1 MARKSVYNSP
11 EDVGFNPTGASSGGG
26 YDNIETEVSRVDNGN
41 GTFTVTYR
49 GSTDPNAPT
58 YTRIVGTKIVSPAPP
73 DFTAATA
80 LYEKVGNRVTGKI
93 QDYIKEVY
101 DGMLSG
107 KYSIADAVN
116 AFEIVDI
123 QRDQGFTGLEGSPSV
138 DDKVDVSSIYDLYNT
153 VGARVTGSVQ
163 AYLDEIYAGAKTGK
177 YSISDVQNAF
187 NTVNLQADQ
196 GMTGAYGAAQGVV
209 AVAPVDK
216 VVEIGDEFATATSII
231 QAVLKFYGMTDP
243 RLLADVKLAL
253 AERRLTETSS
263 IDDIGIQLRESVAF
277 QERFSANEVR
287 RAAKKPVYSVTEYL
301 QLESSYRNT
310 LLAAGMPE
318 DFYNSPEDFAN
329 FIANDISPDEIK
341 SRVDLGYA
349 SVKNADPA
357 IVNELKSLYGLDDS
371 TLAAFFIDPSR
382 TKDAVVRAARAAE
395 VASQARQQ
403 AGISLG
409 VSAAELLVQQGVTQ
423 EEARQGFAQVSQLQ
437 ELTRP
442 LQGEKPLTQ
451 EELIAGKLG
460 TNAAATQ
467 RVAMTQRRRKA
478 GFEEGGKVG
487 LTAVGE

>member
-1 MARKSVYNSP
+1 MSNMFGIQERRGALPDAPTQEELQAASDALYDYRLSLL
-11 EDVGFNPTGASSGGG
+11 NPAPG
-26 YDNIETEVSRVDNGN
+26 D
-41 GTFTVTYR
+41 
-49 GSTDPNAPT
+49 NAP
-58 YTRIVGTKIVSPAPP
+58 
-73 DFTAATA
+73 
-80 LYEKVGNRVTGKI
+80 
-93 QDYIKEVY
+93 KE
-101 DGMLSG
+101 
-107 KYSIADAVN
+107 I
-116 AFEIVDI
+116 
-123 QRDQGFTGLEGSPSV
+123 
-138 DDKVDVSSIYDLYNT
+138 DVSSITDQYYN
-153 VGARVTGSVQ
+153 VGGRVTGAVQ
-163 AYLDEIYAGAKTGK
+163 TYLDEIYAGAKTGK
-177 YSISDVQNAF
+177 YSIADVQNAL
-187 NTVNLQADQ
+187 NTVNEQANL
-196 GMTGAYGAAQGVV
+196 GMTGAFGAAQGIV
-209 AVAPVDK
+209 AVDPGNGDDGDDGSDDGT
-216 VVEIGDEFATATSII
+216 GDEFATATSIL
-231 QAVLKFYGMTDP
+231 QSVLKFYGMDDP

-253 AERRLTETSS
+253 AQRRLTETSK

-287 RAAKKPVYSVTEYL
+287 RAAKKPVYSVSQYL

-341 SRVDLGYA
+341 DRVDLGYA

-357 IVNELKSLYGLDDS
+357 IINELKTMYGLDDQ

-409 VSAAELLVQQGVTQ
+409 APAAELLVQQGVTQ
-423 EEARQGFAQVSQLQ
+423 EEARTGFAQVAQLQ

-442 LQGEKPLTQ
+442 LQGEKPLTE

>member
-1 MARKSVYNSP
+1 MSMMDFSGVDFGALSADLESRFGSTGTVYQQK
-11 EDVGFNPTGASSGGG
+11 
-26 YDNIETEVSRVDNGN
+26 ETEVSRVDNGD

-58 YTRIVGTKIVSPAPP
+58 YTRIEGTVNSAP
-73 DFTAATA
+73 
-80 LYEKVGNRVTGKI
+80 
-93 QDYIKEVY
+93 KE
-101 DGMLSG
+101 
-107 KYSIADAVN
+107 I
-116 AFEIVDI
+116 
-123 QRDQGFTGLEGSPSV
+123 
-138 DDKVDVSSIYDLYNT
+138 DVSSIADQYYT
-153 VGARVTGSVQ
+153 VGARVTGAVQ
-163 AYLDEIYAGAKTGK
+163 TYLDEIYAGAKTGQ
-177 YSISDVQNAF
+177 YSIADVQNAL
-187 NTVNLQADQ
+187 NTVNEQANL
-196 GMTGAYGAAQGVV
+196 GMTGAYGTAQGVV
-209 AVAPVDK
+209 AVAPKDDGSDDGSDDGT
-216 VVEIGDEFATATSII
+216 GDEFATATSILR
-231 QAVLKFYGMTDP
+231 AVLKFYGMDDP

-253 AERRLTETSS
+253 AQRRLTETSN
-263 IDDIGIQLRESVAF
+263 IDDIGVQLRESVAF

-287 RAAKKPVYSVTEYL
+287 RAAKKPVYSVSQYL

-357 IVNELKSLYGLDDS
+357 IVNELKTMYGLDDS

-423 EEARQGFAQVSQLQ
+423 EEARTGFAQVAQLQ

-442 LQGEKPLTQ
+442 LQGEKPLTE

>member
-1 MARKSVYNSP
+1 MMDFSGVDFGALSADLASRFGTSDDSPVYSM
-11 EDVGFNPTGASSGGG
+11 V
-26 YDNIETEVSRVDNGN
+26 ETEVSRVDNGD

-58 YTRIVGTKIVSPAPP
+58 YTRIEGTKTVVPGTVVPEP
-73 DFTAATA
+73 
-80 LYEKVGNRVTGKI
+80 
-93 QDYIKEVY
+93 
-101 DGMLSG
+101 
-107 KYSIADAVN
+107 
-116 AFEIVDI
+116 VDI
-123 QRDQGFTGLEGSPSV
+123 
-138 DDKVDVSSIYDLYNT
+138 DVSSITDLYNT

-177 YSISDVQNAF
+177 YSIADVQNAF
-187 NTVNLQADQ
+187 NIVNLQADQ
-196 GMTGAYGAAQGVV
+196 GINGVV
-209 AVAPVDK
+209 AGATTDE
-216 VVEIGDEFATATSII
+216 VVETSDEFATATSII

-253 AERRLTETSS
+253 AQRRLTETST

-357 IVNELKSLYGLDDS
+357 IVNELKSMYGLDDS

-409 VSAAELLVQQGVTQ
+409 APAAELLVQQGVTQ

>member
-1 MARKSVYNSP
+1 MSMMDFSGVDFSGLANF
-11 EDVGFNPTGASSGGG
+11 DFNNLDLRDPQGRYPMDEGYGTGDGG
-26 YDNIETEVSRVDNGN
+26 DD
-41 GTFTVTYR
+41 
-49 GSTDPNAPT
+49 GSDD
-58 YTRIVGTKIVSPAPP
+58 GAPP
-73 DFTAATA
+73 DFTNATN
-80 LYEKVGNRVTGKI
+80 LYNTLGPRVTGKI
-93 QDYIKEVY
+93 QAYIDEVHA
-101 DGMLSG
+101 GMLSG
-107 KYSIADAVN
+107 KYSVADAVN
-116 AFEIVDI
+116 AFKIVSI
-123 QRDQGFTGLEGSPSV
+123 QRDQGATGWEGPLPG
-138 DDKVDVSSIYDLYNT
+138 DD
-153 VGARVTGSVQ
+153 GS
-163 AYLDEIYAGAKTGK
+163 DDG
-177 YSISDVQNAF
+177 SDDGNDDG
-187 NTVNLQADQ
+187 NDDGT
-196 GMTGAYGAAQGVV
+196 
-209 AVAPVDK
+209 
-216 VVEIGDEFATATSII
+216 GDEFATATSIL
-231 QAVLKFYGMTDP
+231 QSVLKFYGMDKP
-243 RLLADVKLAL
+243 GLLADVKKAL
-253 AERRLTETSS
+253 AERRLTETST
-263 IDDIGIQLRESVAF
+263 IDDIGIQLRESVDF

-287 RAAKKPVYSVTEYL
+287 RAAKKPVYSVSQYL

-310 LLAAGMPE
+310 LLAAGMPA

-357 IVNELKSLYGLDDS
+357 IVNELKTMYGLDDS

-423 EEARQGFAQVSQLQ
+423 EEARTGFAQVAQLQ

-442 LQGEKPLTQ
+442 LQGEKPLTE

>member
-1 MARKSVYNSP
+1 MSMMDFSGVDFGALSAELESRFGSTGTVYQQK
-11 EDVGFNPTGASSGGG
+11 
-26 YDNIETEVSRVDNGN
+26 ETEVSRVDNGD

-58 YTRIVGTKIVSPAPP
+58 YTRIEGTVNSAP
-73 DFTAATA
+73 
-80 LYEKVGNRVTGKI
+80 
-93 QDYIKEVY
+93 KE
-101 DGMLSG
+101 
-107 KYSIADAVN
+107 I
-116 AFEIVDI
+116 
-123 QRDQGFTGLEGSPSV
+123 
-138 DDKVDVSSIYDLYNT
+138 DVSSIADQYYA
-153 VGARVTGSVQ
+153 VGARVTGAVQ
-163 AYLDEIYAGAKTGK
+163 TYLDEIYAGAKTGQ
-177 YSISDVQNAF
+177 YSIADVQNAL
-187 NTVNLQADQ
+187 NTVNEQANL
-196 GMTGAYGAAQGVV
+196 GMTGAYGTAQGVV
-209 AVAPVDK
+209 AVAPKDDGSDDGSDDGT
-216 VVEIGDEFATATSII
+216 GDEFATATSIL
-231 QAVLKFYGMTDP
+231 QSVLKFYGMDDP

-253 AERRLTETSS
+253 AQRRLTETSN

-287 RAAKKPVYSVTEYL
+287 RAAKKPVYSVSQYL

-357 IVNELKSLYGLDDS
+357 IVNELKSMYGLDDS

-442 LQGEKPLTQ
+442 LQGEKPLTE